1 MERDEAPVIDDLGQT
16 PTPIDTANPSIGT
29 DPQPGETG
37 PDRAAAT
44 PSSPQPEVASAPSSR
59 EGDQVTDRSS
69 APVADPGGVAGPGG
83 NDAPGQGIPPG
94 SAAQEAGRAGED
106 LLLPADQRR
115 SFIAQW
121 SDIQAHFVDQPRQS
135 VEQADALVVDIMQ
148 RVSAGFSH
156 ERERL
161 EGQWEQGDEVS
172 TEDLRVAL
180 TRYRSFFD
188 RLIST

>member
-1 MERDEAPVIDDLGQT
+1 MERDEAPVVDDLGQT
-16 PTPIDTANPSIGT
+16 PTPIDTADSSIGT
-29 DPQPGETG
+29 DPQTGETG

-44 PSSPQPEVASAPSSR
+44 PSSPQLEAVSATSSR

-69 APVADPGGVAGPGG
+69 APVADPRGVAGPGD
-83 NDAPGQGIPPG
+83 DARGQDIPPG
-94 SAAQEAGRAGED
+94 SAAQEAGAGED